1 MQYISTDSQLGNIV
15 ALTFG
20 DLGKATW
27 AWTSFIFLVFLPVTL
42 YFFYKRWDYNAL
54 DTGEDTAKGLGVNTE
69 RERIVGMIL
78 TSVLSAIIVSF
89 FGIIAFIGLL
99 APHIARMIIGSD
111 HRYLIPLSSILGAII
126 LIIAD
131 GVGQVI
137 LYPSVIPVGIITSM
151 LGGPLFIYLLIRR
164 YRNMFFEV
172 NGINFSYR
180 SRHVLENVSF
190 KVKEDDVISIL
201 GPNGVGKTTLIKC
214 IGKVLTPNAGSVF
227 IEGVDLHRMSK
238 KDIAKNIGY
247 VAQKSETSR
256 TTVFDSV
263 LLGRKPHFEWDA
275 SEKDVRLAGRVLH
288 LLGLDGLSLKYVDE
302 ISGGE
307 YQLVQIARVL
317 VQQPRVILLDE
328 PTSSLDL
335 SNQHMIMHLIRNIV
349 KKNHMAAIMVIHD
362 LNLAIRHSDKFV
374 LMKDGVVY
382 ATGGHEVITPEN
394 IKQVYNVDAF
404 VETVRGIP
412 VVIPI

>member
-1 MQYISTDSQLGNIV
+1 
-15 ALTFG
+15 
-20 DLGKATW
+20 
-27 AWTSFIFLVFLPVTL
+27 
-42 YFFYKRWDYNAL
+42 
-54 DTGEDTAKGLGVNTE
+54 
-69 RERIVGMIL
+69 
-78 TSVLSAIIVSF
+78 
-89 FGIIAFIGLL
+89 
-99 APHIARMIIGSD
+99 
-111 HRYLIPLSSILGAII
+111 
-126 LIIAD
+126 
-131 GVGQVI
+131 
-137 LYPSVIPVGIITSM
+137 
-151 LGGPLFIYLLIRR
+151 
-164 YRNMFFEV
+164 MFFEV

-180 SRHVLENVSF
+180 SRKVLDGVSF
-190 KVKEDDVISIL
+190 KVKADDVVSIL

-238 KDIAKNIGY
+238 KNIAKNVGY
-247 VAQKSETSR
+247 VAQKTETSR

-275 SEKDVRLAGRVLH
+275 TERDIRLAGRVLH
-288 LLGLDGLSLKYVDE
+288 LLSLDELALKYVDE

-317 VQQPRVILLDE
+317 VQQPKVILLDE

-349 KKNHMAAIMVIHD
+349 KKNHMAAVMVIHD

-374 LMKDGVVY
+374 LMKGGVVY
-382 ATGGHEVITPEN
+382 SAGDHEVITPEN
-394 IKQVYNVDAF
+394 IKQVYNIDAY
-404 VETVRGIP
+404 VESVRGIP